1 MPYVLQKELAGH
13 LDCSTNT
20 IAGYVANGTI
30 SKRKTGKYD
39 QDECR
44 VKVLRWLRLGRQGG
58 AASAGDLH
66 LSAERAKLAQK
77 QTEALEFKNALAK
90 GEYVPIK
97 VVAKQFEAQILN
109 ARERLLSSIN
119 VIAAAVQSREH
130 PLAECEVIVRDRI
143 YEALNQLAAE
153 ADIDDD
159 EERALA
165 AEAAEE
171 DE

>member
-1 MPYVLQKELAGH
+1 MTTFVTQRALAAH
-13 LDCSTNT
+13 LDCSTST
-20 IAGYVANGTI
+20 IANYLAAGTI
-30 SKRKTGKYD
+30 SHRKDGKYD

-44 VKVLRWLRLGRQGG
+44 VKVLAWLRLGRQGG
-58 AASAGDLH
+58 AAAAGDLH

-77 QTEALEFKNALAK
+77 QTESLEFKNALAK

-97 VVAKQFEAQILN
+97 VVAKQFEARILN
-109 ARERLLSSIN
+109 ARERLLSSIS

-130 PLAECEVIVRDRI
+130 PISECEVIVRDRI
-143 YEALNQLAAE
+143 YEALNDLASE

-159 EERALA
+159 EDR
-165 AEAAEE
+165 AEAAEAE